1 MTRYILKRIGLALV
15 TLVLLSMIVFAAA
28 QLLPGDLGRSVL
40 GRDASAEA
48 VAEYNHAH
56 GTDRSAVVQYLDWA
70 SGLPRADFGKS
81 LVPPEQPV
89 WDVIQPALLNSLRL
103 AVYAFLLVVPF
114 GILGGILSGL
124 RVGKATDRGI
134 TIVGLSLAV
143 VPEFVTGLVLILVF
157 SIWAGWLPVTAQ
169 WEPGAGPLDQVKHLT
184 LPAIALTLVLFGYVA
199 RITRAGVVEAL
210 EADYTRTAFLKGLP
224 RKTVIRRHVLRNAI
238 LPTIAVI
245 ATQVG
250 YLLGGLVAIELLF
263 NYRGI
268 GLTTLEAAQLRDY
281 TVLSAGV
288 LVIGFTYV
296 VVTLVADIISA
307 LLNPRI
313 RFEASE

>member
-1 MTRYILKRIGLALV
+1 MARYVAKRLGLAV
-15 TLVLLSMIVFAAA
+15 ITLVLLSMIVFAAA

-48 VAEYNHAH
+48 VAEYNREH
-56 GTDRSAVVQYLDWA
+56 GTDRPAVVQYLDWA
-70 SGLPRADFGKS
+70 GGVARGDFGDS
-81 LVPPEQPV
+81 LVPPEQAV
-89 WDVIQPALLNSLRL
+89 WDVIEPALLNSLKL
-103 AVYAFLLVVPF
+103 AVFAFVLVVPF
-114 GILGGILSGL
+114 GILGGVLSGL

-134 TIVGLSLAV
+134 TVVGLSLAV

-169 WEPGAGPLDQVKHLT
+169 WEPGAGPLTQVKHLT

-210 EADYTRTAFLKGLP
+210 DADYTRTAYLKGLP
-224 RKTVIRRHVLRNAI
+224 RKTIIRRHVLRNA
-238 LPTIAVI
+238 LFPTIAVI

-268 GLTTLEAAQLRDY
+268 GLTTLEAAQLKDY
-281 TVLSAGV
+281 TVLAAGV
-288 LVIGFTYV
+288 LIIGFTYV
-296 VVTLVADIISA
+296 VVTLVADILSA

>member
-1 MTRYILKRIGLALV
+1 L
-15 TLVLLSMIVFAAA
+15 
-28 QLLPGDLGRSVL
+28 
-40 GRDASAEA
+40 
-48 VAEYNHAH
+48 
-56 GTDRSAVVQYLDWA
+56 
-70 SGLPRADFGKS
+70 
-81 LVPPEQPV
+81 
-89 WDVIQPALLNSLRL
+89 DVIRPALLNSLKL
-103 AVYAFLLVVPF
+103 AVYAFVLVVPF
-114 GILGGILSGL
+114 GILGGVLSGL

-169 WEPGAGPLDQVKHLT
+169 WDPAQAPWSQVQHLT

-210 EADYTRTAFLKGLP
+210 DADYTRTAFLKGLP
-224 RKTVIRRHVLRNAI
+224 ERRSSGAMCCATRSSHDRGHRDAGR
-238 LPTIAVI
+238 LPPRCGSSPSGSFQLPRDRADH
-245 ATQVG
+245 A
-250 YLLGGLVAIELLF
+250 
-263 NYRGI
+263 RSR
-268 GLTTLEAAQLRDY
+268 EAQDY

-288 LVIGFTYV
+288 LIIGFTFV
-296 VVTLVADIISA
+296 VVTLVADVLSA

>member
-1 MTRYILKRIGLALV
+1 M
-15 TLVLLSMIVFAAA
+15 
-28 QLLPGDLGRSVL
+28 
-40 GRDASAEA
+40 
-48 VAEYNHAH
+48 
-56 GTDRSAVVQYLDWA
+56 VQYLDWA
-70 SGLPRADFGKS
+70 SGVARGDLGNS

-89 WDVIQPALLNSLRL
+89 WDIIGPALRNSLKL
-103 AVYAFLLVVPF
+103 AVFAFVLVVPF
-114 GILGGILSGL
+114 GILGGVLSGL

-134 TIVGLSLAV
+134 TVVGLSLAV

-169 WEPGAGPLDQVKHLT
+169 WEPGSGPLTQVKHLT

-210 EADYTRTAFLKGLP
+210 DSDYTRTAFLKGLP

-268 GLTTLEAAQLRDY
+268 GLTTLEAAQAEGLHRACSRCADHRIHASWSSPSSRTSSRRSSIHASASRRPSELGGGADGPLGSERRAAGAATPARQEPELHRGRD
-281 TVLSAGV
+281 GHP
-288 LVIGFTYV
+288 
-296 VVTLVADIISA
+296 
-307 LLNPRI
+307 LLGRVRDPR
-313 RFEASE
+313 

>member
-1 MTRYILKRIGLALV
+1 MGRYIAKRLGLAVV
-15 TLVLLSMIVFAAA
+15 TLILLSMIVFGAS
-28 QLLPGDLGRSVL
+28 QLLPGDLGRTVL

-48 VAEYNHAH
+48 VAEYNHEH
-56 GTDRSAVVQYLDWA
+56 GTDRSPVVQYIDWA
-70 SGLPRADFGKS
+70 SSGVRGDFGKS

-89 WDVIQPALLNSLRL
+89 WDVIRPALLNSLKL
-103 AVYAFLLVVPF
+103 AIYAFLLVVPF
-114 GILGGILSGL
+114 GILGGVLSGL

-134 TIVGLSLAV
+134 TVVGLSLAV

-169 WEPGAGPLDQVKHLT
+169 WDPGAGVVSQVQHLT

-210 EADYTRTAFLKGLP
+210 DADYTRTAFLKGLP

-238 LPTIAVI
+238 LPTIAVV

-268 GLTTLEAAQLRDY
+268 GLTTLEAAQLKDY

-288 LVIGFTYV
+288 LIIGFTFV
-296 VVTLVADIISA
+296 VVTLVADVLSA